1 MSTQKKSF
9 VLSAIKEIIFLII
22 GILIAV
28 SINNWNEARK
38 DKIELRKILIAVSE
52 DLKNDIKEV
61 DEVLGFYNKAEK
73 NFVKILNDS
82 ITRKDYEEDPRI
94 AYLIL
99 GFPEISFDSRGINLL
114 KEYNTGSQMSNDTL
128 VNEIIDFYTERM
140 LEIEVDDKMRADD
153 FKDNYKHWKK
163 NYHWWANYLYKRE
176 MSGFVEYALTDKD
189 YKNRVATVHF
199 LAYLV
204 FLPEIKRFKEEAE
217 IIISKIH
224 ENKN

>member
-73 NFVKILNDS
+73 KLC
-82 ITRKDYEEDPRI
+82 
-94 AYLIL
+94 
-99 GFPEISFDSRGINLL
+99 
-114 KEYNTGSQMSNDTL
+114 
-128 VNEIIDFYTERM
+128 
-140 LEIEVDDKMRADD
+140 
-153 FKDNYKHWKK
+153 
-163 NYHWWANYLYKRE
+163 
-176 MSGFVEYALTDKD
+176 
-189 YKNRVATVHF
+189 
-199 LAYLV
+199 
-204 FLPEIKRFKEEAE
+204 
-217 IIISKIH
+217 
-224 ENKN
+224 